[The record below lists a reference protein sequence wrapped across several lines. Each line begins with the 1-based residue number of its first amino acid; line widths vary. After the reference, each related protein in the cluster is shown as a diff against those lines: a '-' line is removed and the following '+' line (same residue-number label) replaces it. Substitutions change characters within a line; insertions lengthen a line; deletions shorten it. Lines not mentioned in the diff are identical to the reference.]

1 MSELL
6 KRTLEYY
13 ERMARDETNPALKAH
28 YDRQV
33 YLTAEA
39 VRQQERKPADE
50 LPERDFWEGD
60 SPDY

>member
-39 VRQQERKPADE
+39 VRQQERKPAVKIADK
-50 LPERDFWEGD
+50 PVDN
-60 SPDY
+60 